1 METHKAKRVAVIIE
15 AIMQSR
21 LTNAMESA
29 GITGYSVLPVLA
41 GGGRSGNWSRDGQI
55 SRGQGMVQVLCII
68 SPEKLDNL
76 LENAFPLVERHIG
89 VITVSDCEVLRAERF

>member
-21 LTNAMESA
+21 LTDAMESA